1 MNIGHPG
8 AYIYKY
14 PISHML
20 CAHWI
25 DMILKFS
32 LTT

>member
-14 PISHML
+14 LILHTFDWYDFQISIEYL
-20 CAHWI
+20 DIW
-25 DMILKFS
+25 
-32 LTT
+32 